1 MKHLSEQ
8 RLLELLDG
16 ETPDEGHLKQCPACR
31 ERFDTLR
38 QLMGLLRE
46 DPVPEPSPLFWQH
59 LSDRV
64 RLAIEHQSAEN
75 SNNATKFVSWWT
87 WRWRWAVA
95 GAVAVMA
102 AAVIMTS
109 QRGRTL
115 DHLAEGVRS
124 VPVLEV
130 NAGVED
136 LSWSAPADDSWAMVM
151 GLAEG
156 LDFESAAEA
165 GLVVRPGSI
174 DQALLSLSDEERHE
188 LAGIIRAELD
198 RSPL

>member
-16 ETPDEGHLKQCPACR
+16 ETPDEGHLNVCPACR

-38 QLMGLLRE
+38 RLMGLLRE
-46 DPVPEPSPLFWQH
+46 DPIPEPSPLFWQH

-64 RLAIEHQSAEN
+64 RLAIEHESAEN
-75 SNNATKFVSWWT
+75 NEDAATFVSWRT

-95 GAVAVMA
+95 GAAAVMA
-102 AAVIMTS
+102 AAVIVMS
-109 QRGRTL
+109 QRGRTV
-115 DHLAEGVRS
+115 DHMTEGARS
-124 VPVLEV
+124 VPVVGL
-130 NAGVED
+130 NAEVED
-136 LSWSAPADDSWAMVM
+136 LSWSAPADDSWAMVV

-156 LDFESAAEA
+156 LDFESAADA

-174 DQALLSLSDEERHE
+174 DQALLRLSAEERRE